1 MTAATSLYAAN
12 VPQRFW
18 RVLTTPE
25 PTPAQWALA
34 VQAAAVELPDTARA
48 AGNDIENLL
57 ERTLG
62 EGQFGPRHW
71 RLSAARRMY
80 YRVKPVLPRRL
91 TRALRQ
97 RQSRAAVSSVALAWP
112 IEHRYARFQWE
123 VMRQLLAL
131 TKDASLRFIHFWPHG
146 HPYAFVLTH
155 DVETAQGQAYVRM
168 VADLDASYG
177 FRSLFNFVP
186 ERYRLDRPLID
197 ELRAR
202 GFEIGV
208 HGLNH
213 DGRLFSSRAGFSRKA
228 ARINHYLED
237 LRAVGFRAPL
247 THRQPEWMQEL
258 AIDYDLSFFDT
269 DPFEPIAGGTMS
281 IWPFTIGRF
290 VELPYTLAQDYT
302 LTSVLGQTT
311 PLTWLQKV
319 EFIRAYS
326 GMALVNTHPDYL
338 HNPVTLKVYDDFL
351 RAMRARADY
360 WHALPREVARWWR
373 ARSGGA
379 SLADLPQAA
388 VGTFGDA
395 LEPQWPAAPARAVA
409 VHH

>member
-1 MTAATSLYAAN
+1 MAGSAGLYAEN
-12 VPQRFW
+12 TPPRFW
-18 RVLTTPE
+18 RVLGKPG
-25 PTPAQWALA
+25 PTQTQWTLA
-34 VQAAAVELPDTARA
+34 VQAAAMELPETARA
-48 AGNDIENLL
+48 AGNDIDNLL

-71 RLSAARRMY
+71 RLSKARRLY
-80 YRVKPVLPRRL
+80 YWVKPVLPRRL
-91 TRALRQ
+91 TRALRK
-97 RQSRAAVSSVALAWP
+97 RASRAAVISVALAWP

-123 VMRQLLAL
+123 VLRQLLSL
-131 TKDASLRFIHFWPHG
+131 TQNATLPFIHFWPRG

-155 DVETAQGQAYVRM
+155 DVETADGQANVRM

-186 ERYRLDRPLID
+186 ERYRLDRGLIE

-213 DGRLFSSRAGFSRKA
+213 DGRLFSSRDRFIRKA
-228 ARINHYLED
+228 ARINEYL
-237 LRAVGFRAPL
+237 LQLGAGGFRAPL

-258 AIDYDLSFFDT
+258 DIDYDLSFFDT
-269 DPFEPIAGGTMS
+269 DPFEPIPGGTMS

-311 PLTWLQKV
+311 PLSWLQKV

-338 HNPVTLKVYDDFL
+338 RSPRTLKIYDDFL

-373 ARSGGA
+373 ARAAATSV
-379 SLADLPQAA
+379 ADLPEGV
-388 VGTFGDA
+388 VGTFTDA
-395 LEPQWPAAPARAVA
+395 LQPRWPAASAQTVA
-409 VHH
+409 FRH